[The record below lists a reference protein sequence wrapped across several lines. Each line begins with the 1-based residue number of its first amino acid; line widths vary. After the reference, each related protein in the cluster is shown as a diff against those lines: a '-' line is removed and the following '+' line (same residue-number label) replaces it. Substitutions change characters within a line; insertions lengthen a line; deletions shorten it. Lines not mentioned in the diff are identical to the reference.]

1 MRCDE
6 VQIALE
12 MRRYSALDASAT
24 ERVTGHLRDCEAC
37 REYECAMRRV
47 EETMNQ
53 VTMEDHAGQVNFSD
67 LGARVA
73 RLGRWHVRV
82 WWRAQILSPPLF
94 AAIVLW
100 AMPAE
105 ARPLGWAA
113 LGIATLAVMLGRMT
127 IARRRFQRE
136 SAEAARSRDG
146 LLAFWRGDLDQ
157 RIRRLRFWP
166 MNIVG
171 AIMLSLPPLLDR
183 VHALPS
189 GGAAFL
195 YALVVFMLIQ
205 GLYYGFWLLPRLRR
219 ERVEFE

>member
-12 MRRYSALDASAT
+12 MRRRGALDASVT
-24 ERVTGHLRDCEAC
+24 ERVASHLRDCEAC
-37 REYECAMRRV
+37 REYERAMMRV

-53 VTMEDHAGQVNFSD
+53 ITMEAAGQVNHSD
-67 LGARVA
+67 LGARIA

-82 WWRAQILSPPLF
+82 WWRALVLSPPLL

-105 ARPLGWAA
+105 ARPLGWA
-113 LGIATLAVMLGRMT
+113 LGIATLAVVLGRMM

-136 SAEAARSRDG
+136 SAEAARSRDD

-157 RIRRLRFWP
+157 RIRRLRLWP

-183 VHALPS
+183 VHALPT
-189 GGAAFL
+189 GGAAFV
-195 YALVVFMLIQ
+195 YGLVAFMLIQ
-205 GLYYGFWLLPRLRR
+205 GLYYGIWVLPRLRR
-219 ERVEFE
+219 ERVELQ